1 MKNKYL
7 LASFFISSLMVNA
20 QENTQK
26 TDTLDEVIISS
37 TRIDLPFKK
46 NSRTIQLIT
55 AEDMKKAEVTNVA
68 DALQQIAGIDIRRRG
83 TNGMQADLYIRG
95 GSFDQTLLLV
105 DGIKVDD
112 AQTGHHTMN
121 LALPIEVIKRIEI
134 IKGPAARIFGQN
146 AFNGAINIITKDLPD
161 TDVSLQVQGGS
172 YNQINA
178 AVTAGISLDD
188 SSHIIHYS
196 KNTSE
201 GYRYNTDYDNQ
212 NFVLK
217 STFNKNKLPIAM
229 LISLSDRNFGANGFY
244 ASPAAVNQYEE
255 TKASL
260 VGFSTVIKNGNFTWK
275 PKVYWRRNQDE
286 YIYVRNN
293 PSIYRNLHISNKIAA
308 ELNGSYTSNIGVT
321 GFGIETAKV
330 YLSSN
335 NLGDNNRFVST
346 LFLEHRLE
354 LFDNKMD
361 ITPGVAVT
369 YFSDF
374 KFFAFPGIDIG
385 YQLHNNLRVY
395 GNLGYTYRVPTFTD
409 LNYKS
414 PTTIGNPDLEP
425 EKAFSQEIGLKWNM
439 ARFNASVA
447 VFNRDSNRLID
458 YVKTQNTDPWQPQNI
473 QDVTTKGFETQL
485 DYSFTVNSFN
495 QKLQLGYSFIEDKI
509 KQSSYNFSQ
518 YSVNSLKHQVIGSYY
533 MQFLKNVTNSILYR
547 YSERTSGD
555 SYTVVDL
562 GAAYTLN
569 SFEFSLFANNI
580 FNTEYTETNMVPMPK
595 GNLLF
600 GIRYD
605 FR

>member
-1 MKNKYL
+1 MKKKYFL
-7 LASFFISSLMVNA
+7 VSLFISSLIVTA
-20 QENTQK
+20 QENKPRIDSLQ
-26 TDTLDEVIISS
+26 EVIISS
-37 TRIDLPFKK
+37 TRIDLPFSK

-55 AEDMKKAEVTNVA
+55 AEDMKKAGVTNVA

-83 TNGMQADLYIRG
+83 TNGTQADLYIRG

-146 AFNGAINIITKDLPD
+146 AFNGAINIITKDVPE
-161 TDVSLQVQGGS
+161 TDVSLRVQGGS
-172 YNQINA
+172 YNQFNA
-178 AVTAGISLDD
+178 DVTAGINLDE

-201 GYRYNTDYDNQ
+201 GYRFNTDFDNQ

-217 STFNKNKLPIAM
+217 STFNKKNLPIAM

-244 ASPAAVNQYEE
+244 ASPTAINQYEE
-255 TKASL
+255 TMASL
-260 VGFSTVIKNGNFTWK
+260 IGFSTVIKKGNFTWK
-275 PKVYWRRNQDE
+275 PRVYWRRNEDE
-286 YIYVRNN
+286 YVFVRNN

-308 ELNGSYTSNIGVT
+308 ELNGSYTSNIGIT
-321 GFGIETAKV
+321 GFGIEAAKV

-385 YQLHNNLRVY
+385 YQVLDNLRVY

-409 LNYKS
+409 MNYKS
-414 PTTIGNPDLEP
+414 PTTIGNPELEP
-425 EKAFSQEIGLKWNM
+425 EKAFSQEIGLKWNT
-439 ARFNASVA
+439 AGFNASVA

-458 YVKTQNTDPWQPQNI
+458 YVKMQNTDPWQPQNI

-485 DYSFTVNSFN
+485 DYTFAINSFN
-495 QKLQLGYSFIEDKI
+495 QKLQLGYSFIEDQV

-518 YSVNSLKHQVIGSYY
+518 YSVNSMKHQVVGSYY
-533 MQFLKNVTNSILYR
+533 MQFLKNFTNSILYR
-547 YSERTSGD
+547 YAERTNGD
-555 SYTVVDL
+555 SYSVVDL
-562 GAAYTLN
+562 GAAYTLKA
-569 SFEFSLFANNI
+569 FEFSLFANNI
-580 FNTEYTETNMVPMPK
+580 FNAEYTETNLVPMPK

-600 GIRYD
+600 GIRYN

>member
-1 MKNKYL
+1 MKNKYFL
-7 LASFFISSLMVNA
+7 VSFFISSLIANA
-20 QENTQK
+20 QENKPKIDSLQ
-26 TDTLDEVIISS
+26 EVIISS
-37 TRIDLPFKK
+37 TRIDLPFSK

-55 AEDMKKAEVTNVA
+55 AEDMKRAGVTNVA

-83 TNGMQADLYIRG
+83 TNGTQADLYIRG

-146 AFNGAINIITKDLPD
+146 AFNGAINIITKDVPD
-161 TDVSLQVQGGS
+161 TDVSLHVQGGS
-172 YNQINA
+172 YNQFNA
-178 AVTAGISLDD
+178 AVTAGINLDD

-201 GYRYNTDYDNQ
+201 GYRFNTDFDNQ

-217 STFNKNKLPIAM
+217 STFNKKNLPIAM

-244 ASPAAVNQYEE
+244 ASPSAINQYEE
-255 TKASL
+255 TMASL
-260 VGFSTVIKNGNFTWK
+260 IGFSTVIKKGNFTWK
-275 PKVYWRRNQDE
+275 PRVYWRRNEDE
-286 YIYVRNN
+286 YVFVRNN

-308 ELNGSYTSNIGVT
+308 ELNGSYTSNIGIT

-354 LFDNKMD
+354 LFNNKMD

-385 YQLHNNLRVY
+385 YQVLDNLRVY

-414 PTTIGNPDLEP
+414 PTTIGNPELEP
-425 EKAFSQEIGLKWNM
+425 EKAFSQEIGLKWNTT
-439 ARFNASVA
+439 RFNASVA

-458 YVKTQNTDPWQPQNI
+458 YVKMQNTDPWQPQNI

-485 DYSFTVNSFN
+485 DYTFPINSFN
-495 QKLQLGYSFIEDKI
+495 QKLQLGYSLIEDQV

-518 YSVNSLKHQVIGSYY
+518 YSVNSMKHQVVGSYY
-533 MQFLKNVTNSILYR
+533 MQFLKNFTNSILYR
-547 YSERTSGD
+547 YAERTNGD
-555 SYTVVDL
+555 SYSVVDL
-562 GAAYTLN
+562 GAAYTLKA
-569 SFEFSLFANNI
+569 FEFSLFANNI
-580 FNTEYTETNMVPMPK
+580 FNAEYTETNFVPMPK

-600 GIRYD
+600 GIRYN

>member
-1 MKNKYL
+1 MKNKYFL
-7 LASFFISSLMVNA
+7 LSFFISSLIVTA
-20 QENTQK
+20 QENKPKIDSLQ
-26 TDTLDEVIISS
+26 EVVISS
-37 TRIDLPFKK
+37 TRIDLPFSK

-55 AEDMKKAEVTNVA
+55 AEDMKKAGVTNVA

-83 TNGMQADLYIRG
+83 TNGTQADLYIRG

-146 AFNGAINIITKDLPD
+146 AFNGAINIITKDVPD
-161 TDVSLQVQGGS
+161 ADVSLNVQGGS
-172 YNQINA
+172 YNQFNA

-201 GYRYNTDYDNQ
+201 GYRYNTDFDNQ

-217 STFNKNKLPIAM
+217 STFNKKNLPIAM

-244 ASPAAVNQYEE
+244 ASPAATNQYEE
-255 TKASL
+255 TMASL
-260 VGFSTVIKNGNFTWK
+260 IGFSTVIKKGNFTWK
-275 PKVYWRRNQDE
+275 PRIYWRRNEDE
-286 YIYVRNN
+286 YIFVRKN

-354 LFDNKMD
+354 LLDNKMD

-385 YQLHNNLRVY
+385 YQVLDNLRVY

-414 PTTIGNPDLEP
+414 PNTIGNPDLEP
-425 EKAFSQEIGLKWNM
+425 EKAFSQEIGLKWNR

-458 YVKTQNTDPWQPQNI
+458 YVKMQNSDPWQPQNI

-485 DYSFTVNSFN
+485 NYTFSLSSFD
-495 QKLQLGYSFIEDKI
+495 QKFQLGYSFLEDKI
-509 KQSSYNFSQ
+509 KQSSYTFSQ
-518 YSVNSLKHQVIGSYY
+518 YSVNSLKHQVVGSYY
-533 MQFLKNVTNSILYR
+533 MQFFKNFTNSILYR

-555 SYTVVDL
+555 SYSVVDL
-562 GAAYTLN
+562 SASYTLKA
-569 SFEFSLFANNI
+569 FEFSLFANNI
-580 FNTEYTETNMVPMPK
+580 FNTEYTETNFVPMPK

-600 GIRYD
+600 GIRYN

>member
-1 MKNKYL
+1 MKNNYFL
-7 LASFFISSLMVNA
+7 LSFFISSLIITA
-20 QENTQK
+20 QENKPKIDSLQ
-26 TDTLDEVIISS
+26 EVIISS
-37 TRIDLPFKK
+37 TRIDLPFSK

-55 AEDMKKAEVTNVA
+55 AEDLKKAGVTNVA

-83 TNGMQADLYIRG
+83 TNGTQADLYIRG

-146 AFNGAINIITKDLPD
+146 AFNGAINIITKDVPD
-161 TDVSLQVQGGS
+161 TDVSLHVQGGS
-172 YNQINA
+172 YNQFSA
-178 AVTAGISLDD
+178 AVTAGINLDD

-201 GYRYNTDYDNQ
+201 GYRFNTDFDNQ

-217 STFNKNKLPIAM
+217 STFNKKNLPIAM

-244 ASPAAVNQYEE
+244 ASPAAINQYEE
-255 TKASL
+255 TMASL
-260 VGFSTVIKNGNFTWK
+260 IGFSTVIKKGNFTWK
-275 PKVYWRRNQDE
+275 PRVYWRRNEDE
-286 YIYVRNN
+286 YIFVRKN

-308 ELNGSYTSNIGVT
+308 ELNGSYNSNIGVT

-385 YQLHNNLRVY
+385 YQLHTNLRVY

-458 YVKTQNTDPWQPQNI
+458 YVKMQNTDPWQPQNI

-485 DYSFTVNSFN
+485 NYTFSLNSFD
-495 QKLQLGYSFIEDKI
+495 QKLQLGYSFLEDKI
-509 KQSSYNFSQ
+509 KQSSFTFSQ
-518 YSVNSLKHQVIGSYY
+518 YSVNSLKHQVVGSYY
-533 MQFLKNVTNSILYR
+533 MQFFKNFTNSILYR

-555 SYTVVDL
+555 SYSVVDL
-562 GAAYTLN
+562 GAAYTLKA
-569 SFEFSLFANNI
+569 FEFSLFANNI
-580 FNTEYTETNMVPMPK
+580 FNTEYTETNFVPMPK

-600 GIRYD
+600 GIRYN

>member
-1 MKNKYL
+1 MQSKYVL
-7 LASFFISSLMVNA
+7 VSFFISSLIVTA
-20 QENTQK
+20 QENKPKIDSLQ
-26 TDTLDEVIISS
+26 EVIISS
-37 TRIDLPFKK
+37 TRIDLPFSK

-55 AEDMKKAEVTNVA
+55 AEDMKKAGVTNVA

-83 TNGMQADLYIRG
+83 TNGTQADLYIRG

-146 AFNGAINIITKDLPD
+146 AFNGAINIITKDVPD
-161 TDVSLQVQGGS
+161 TDVSLNVQGGS
-172 YNQINA
+172 YNQFNA

-217 STFNKNKLPIAM
+217 STFNKKNLPIAM

-244 ASPAAVNQYEE
+244 ASPAATNQYEE
-255 TKASL
+255 TMASL
-260 VGFSTVIKNGNFTWK
+260 IGFSTVIKKGNFTWK
-275 PKVYWRRNQDE
+275 PRVYWRRNEDE
-286 YIYVRNN
+286 YVFVRNN

-308 ELNGSYTSNIGVT
+308 ELNGSYSSNIGVT
-321 GFGIETAKV
+321 GFGVETAKV

-385 YQLHNNLRVY
+385 YELLDNLRVY

-425 EKAFSQEIGLKWNM
+425 EKAFSQEIGLKWNT
-439 ARFNASVA
+439 AGFNATMA

-458 YVKTQNTDPWQPQNI
+458 YVKMQNTDPWQPQNI
-473 QDVTTKGFETQL
+473 QDVTTKGLETQL
-485 DYSFTVNSFN
+485 DYTFSIHSFN
-495 QKLQLGYSFIEDKI
+495 QKVQLGYSFIEDKV

-518 YSVNSLKHQVIGSYY
+518 YSVNSMKHQVVGSYY
-533 MQFLKNVTNSILYR
+533 MQFLKNVTHSILYR
-547 YSERTSGD
+547 YSERTNGD
-555 SYTVVDL
+555 SYSVVDL
-562 GAAYTLN
+562 GAAYTLKA
-569 SFEFSLFANNI
+569 FEFSLFANNI
-580 FNTEYTETNMVPMPK
+580 FNTEYTETNLVPMPK

-600 GIRYD
+600 GIRYN

>member
-1 MKNKYL
+1 MQNKYFL
-7 LASFFISSLMVNA
+7 FFFFIFSLIATA
-20 QENTQK
+20 QENKPKIDSLQ
-26 TDTLDEVIISS
+26 EVIISS
-37 TRIDLPFKK
+37 TRIDLPFSK

-55 AEDMKKAEVTNVA
+55 AEDLKKAGVTNVA

-83 TNGMQADLYIRG
+83 TNGTQADLYIRG

-146 AFNGAINIITKDLPD
+146 AFNGAINIITKDVPD
-161 TDVSLQVQGGS
+161 TDVSLHVQGGS
-172 YNQINA
+172 YNQFNA
-178 AVTAGISLDD
+178 AVTAGINLDD

-201 GYRYNTDYDNQ
+201 GYRFNTDFDNQ

-217 STFNKNKLPIAM
+217 STFNKKNLPIAM

-244 ASPAAVNQYEE
+244 ASPAATNQYEE
-255 TKASL
+255 TMASL
-260 VGFSTVIKNGNFTWK
+260 IGFSTVIKKGNFTWK
-275 PKVYWRRNQDE
+275 PRVYWRRNEDE
-286 YIYVRNN
+286 YVFVRKN

-308 ELNGSYTSNIGVT
+308 ELNGSYTSNIGIT

-335 NLGDNNRFVST
+335 NLGDNNRFLST

-385 YQLHNNLRVY
+385 YQVLDNLRVY

-409 LNYKS
+409 LNYQS
-414 PTTIGNPDLEP
+414 PTTIGNPGLEP

-439 ARFNASVA
+439 AGFNASVA

-458 YVKTQNTDPWQPQNI
+458 YVKMQNSDPWQPQNI

-485 DYSFTVNSFN
+485 NYTFSLNSFD
-495 QKLQLGYSFIEDKI
+495 QKLQLGYSFLDDKI
-509 KQSSYNFSQ
+509 KQSSFTFSQ
-518 YSVNSLKHQVIGSYY
+518 YSVNSLKHQVVGSYY
-533 MQFLKNVTNSILYR
+533 MQLFKNFTHSILYR

-555 SYTVVDL
+555 SYSVVDM
-562 GAAYTLN
+562 GAAYTLKA
-569 SFEFSLFANNI
+569 FEFSLFANNI
-580 FNTEYTETNMVPMPK
+580 FNTEFTETNFVPMPK

-600 GIRYD
+600 GIRYN

>member
-1 MKNKYL
+1 MKNKYFL
-7 LASFFISSLMVNA
+7 FFFFIFSLIATA
-20 QENTQK
+20 QENKPKIDSLQ
-26 TDTLDEVIISS
+26 EVIISS
-37 TRIDLPFKK
+37 TRIDLPFSK

-55 AEDMKKAEVTNVA
+55 AEDLKKAGVTNVA

-83 TNGMQADLYIRG
+83 TNGTQADLYIRG

-146 AFNGAINIITKDLPD
+146 AFNGAINIITKDVPD
-161 TDVSLQVQGGS
+161 TDVSLHVQGGS
-172 YNQINA
+172 YNQFNA
-178 AVTAGISLDD
+178 AVTAGINLDD

-201 GYRYNTDYDNQ
+201 GYRFNTDYDNQ

-217 STFNKNKLPIAM
+217 STFNKKNLPIAM

-244 ASPAAVNQYEE
+244 ASPAATNQYEE
-255 TKASL
+255 TMASL
-260 VGFSTVIKNGNFTWK
+260 IGFSTVIKKGNFTWK
-275 PKVYWRRNQDE
+275 PRVYWRRNEDE
-286 YIYVRNN
+286 YVFVRKN

-308 ELNGSYTSNIGVT
+308 ELNGSYTSNIGIT

-385 YQLHNNLRVY
+385 YQLLDNLRVY

-409 LNYKS
+409 LNYQS
-414 PTTIGNPDLEP
+414 PTTIGNPGLEP

-439 ARFNASVA
+439 AGFNASVA

-458 YVKTQNTDPWQPQNI
+458 YVKMQNSDPWQPQNI

-485 DYSFTVNSFN
+485 NYTFSLNSFD
-495 QKLQLGYSFIEDKI
+495 QKLQLGYSFLDDKI
-509 KQSSYNFSQ
+509 KQSSFTFSQ
-518 YSVNSLKHQVIGSYY
+518 YSVNSLKHQVVGSYY
-533 MQFLKNVTNSILYR
+533 MQLFKNFTHSILYR

-555 SYTVVDL
+555 SYSVVDL
-562 GAAYTLN
+562 GAAYTLKA
-569 SFEFSLFANNI
+569 FEFSLFANNI
-580 FNTEYTETNMVPMPK
+580 FNTEFTETNFVPMPK

-600 GIRYD
+600 GIRYN

>member
-1 MKNKYL
+1 MKTKFL
-7 LASFFISSLMVNA
+7 LAFFFISSLIVTA
-20 QENTQK
+20 QENKPKIDSLQ
-26 TDTLDEVIISS
+26 EVIITSS
-37 TRIDLPFKK
+37 RIDLPFSK

-55 AEDMKKAEVTNVA
+55 AEDMKKAGVTNVA

-83 TNGMQADLYIRG
+83 TNGTQADLYIRG

-146 AFNGAINIITKDLPD
+146 AFNGAINIITKDVPD
-161 TDVSLQVQGGS
+161 TDVSLHVQGGS
-172 YNQINA
+172 YNQFNA

-201 GYRYNTDYDNQ
+201 GYRYNTDFDNQ

-217 STFNKNKLPIAM
+217 STFNKKNLPIAM

-244 ASPAAVNQYEE
+244 ASPAAINQYEE
-255 TKASL
+255 TMASL
-260 VGFSTVIKNGNFTWK
+260 IGFSTVIKKGNFTWK
-275 PKVYWRRNQDE
+275 PRVYWRRNEDE
-286 YIYVRNN
+286 YVFVRKN

-385 YQLHNNLRVY
+385 YQLHTNLRVY

-425 EKAFSQEIGLKWNM
+425 EKAFSQEIGLKWNT
-439 ARFNASVA
+439 ARFNATMA

-458 YVKTQNTDPWQPQNI
+458 YVKMQNTDPWQPQNI
-473 QDVTTKGFETQL
+473 QNVTTKGFETQL
-485 DYSFTVNSFN
+485 DYTFPINSFN
-495 QKLQLGYSFIEDKI
+495 QKVQLGYSFIEDQV

-518 YSVNSLKHQVIGSYY
+518 YSVNSLKHQVVGSYY
-533 MQFLKNVTNSILYR
+533 MQFFKNFTNSILYR

-555 SYTVVDL
+555 SYSVVDL

-569 SFEFSLFANNI
+569 AFEFSLFANNI
-580 FNTEYTETNMVPMPK
+580 FNTEYTETNLVPMPK
-595 GNLLF
+595 GNLLL
-600 GIRYD
+600 GIRYN

>member
-1 MKNKYL
+1 MKKKYFL
-7 LASFFISSLMVNA
+7 VSLFISSLIVTA
-20 QENTQK
+20 QENKPRIDSLQ
-26 TDTLDEVIISS
+26 EVIISS
-37 TRIDLPFKK
+37 TRIDLPFSK

-55 AEDMKKAEVTNVA
+55 AEDMKKAGVTNVA

-83 TNGMQADLYIRG
+83 TNGTQADLYIRG

-146 AFNGAINIITKDLPD
+146 AFNGAINIITKDVPD
-161 TDVSLQVQGGS
+161 TDVSLHVQGGS
-172 YNQINA
+172 YNQFNA
-178 AVTAGISLDD
+178 DVTAGINLDE

-201 GYRYNTDYDNQ
+201 GYRFNTDFDNQ

-217 STFNKNKLPIAM
+217 STFNKKNLPIAM

-244 ASPAAVNQYEE
+244 ASPAAINQYEE
-255 TKASL
+255 TMASL
-260 VGFSTVIKNGNFTWK
+260 IGFSTVIKKGNFTWK
-275 PKVYWRRNQDE
+275 PRVYWRRNEDE
-286 YIYVRNN
+286 YVFVRNN

-308 ELNGSYTSNIGVT
+308 ELNGSYTSNIGIT
-321 GFGIETAKV
+321 GFGIEAAKV

-354 LFDNKMD
+354 LFDKKMD

-385 YQLHNNLRVY
+385 YQMLDNLRVY

-409 LNYKS
+409 MNYKS
-414 PTTIGNPDLEP
+414 PTTIGNPELEP
-425 EKAFSQEIGLKWNM
+425 EKAFSQEIGLKWNT
-439 ARFNASVA
+439 AGFNASVA

-458 YVKTQNTDPWQPQNI
+458 YVKMQNTDPWQPQNI

-485 DYSFTVNSFN
+485 DYTFAINSFN
-495 QKLQLGYSFIEDKI
+495 QKLQLGYSFIEDHV

-518 YSVNSLKHQVIGSYY
+518 YSVNSMKHQVVGSYY
-533 MQFLKNVTNSILYR
+533 MQFLKNFTNSILYR
-547 YSERTSGD
+547 YSERTNGD
-555 SYTVVDL
+555 SYSVVDL
-562 GAAYTLN
+562 GAAYTLKA
-569 SFEFSLFANNI
+569 FEISLFANNI
-580 FNTEYTETNMVPMPK
+580 FNAEYTETNFVPMPK

-600 GIRYD
+600 GIRYN

>member
-1 MKNKYL
+1 MKNKYFL
-7 LASFFISSLMVNA
+7 LSFFISSLIVTA
-20 QENTQK
+20 QENKPKIDSLQ
-26 TDTLDEVIISS
+26 EVIISS
-37 TRIDLPFKK
+37 TRIDLPFSK

-55 AEDMKKAEVTNVA
+55 AEDMKKAGVTNVA

-83 TNGMQADLYIRG
+83 TNGTQADLYIRG

-146 AFNGAINIITKDLPD
+146 AFNGAINIITKDVPD
-161 TDVSLQVQGGS
+161 TDVSLRIQGGS
-172 YNQINA
+172 YNQFNA
-178 AVTAGISLDD
+178 SITAGINLDD

-201 GYRYNTDYDNQ
+201 GYRFNTDFDNQ

-217 STFNKNKLPIAM
+217 STFNKKNLPIAM

-244 ASPAAVNQYEE
+244 ASPAATNQYEE
-255 TKASL
+255 TMASL
-260 VGFSTVIKNGNFTWK
+260 IGFSTVIKKGNFTWK
-275 PKVYWRRNQDE
+275 PRVYWRRNEDE
-286 YIYVRNN
+286 YVFVRNN

-308 ELNGSYTSNIGVT
+308 ELNGSYASNIGVT

-354 LFDNKMD
+354 LLDNKMD

-385 YQLHNNLRVY
+385 YQVLDNLRVY

-425 EKAFSQEIGLKWNM
+425 EKAFSQEIGLKWNRT
-439 ARFNASVA
+439 RFNASAA

-458 YVKTQNTDPWQPQNI
+458 YVKMQNSDPWQPQNI

-485 DYSFTVNSFN
+485 NYTFSLNSFD
-495 QKLQLGYSFIEDKI
+495 QKLQLGYTFLDDTI
-509 KQSSYNFSQ
+509 KQSSFNFSQ
-518 YSVNSLKHQVIGSYY
+518 YSVNSLKHQVVGSYY
-533 MQFLKNVTNSILYR
+533 MQFFKNVTNSILYR

-555 SYTVVDL
+555 SFSVVDMS
-562 GAAYTLN
+562 AAYTLKA
-569 SFEFSLFANNI
+569 FEFSLFANNI
-580 FNTEYTETNMVPMPK
+580 FNTEYTETNFVPMPK

-600 GIRYD
+600 GICYN

>member
-1 MKNKYL
+1 MKNKYFL
-7 LASFFISSLMVNA
+7 VSLFISSLIATA
-20 QENTQK
+20 QENKPRIDSLQ
-26 TDTLDEVIISS
+26 EVIISS
-37 TRIDLPFKK
+37 TRIDLPFSK

-55 AEDMKKAEVTNVA
+55 AEDMKKAGVTNVA

-83 TNGMQADLYIRG
+83 TNGTQADLYIRG

-146 AFNGAINIITKDLPD
+146 AFNGAINIITKDVPE
-161 TDVSLQVQGGS
+161 TDVSLHVQGGS
-172 YNQINA
+172 YNQFNA
-178 AVTAGISLDD
+178 DVTAGINLDD

-201 GYRYNTDYDNQ
+201 GYRFNTDFDNQ

-217 STFNKNKLPIAM
+217 STFNKKDLPIAM

-244 ASPAAVNQYEE
+244 ASPAAINQYEE
-255 TKASL
+255 TMASL
-260 VGFSTVIKNGNFTWK
+260 IGFSTVIKKGNFTWK
-275 PKVYWRRNQDE
+275 PRVYWRRNEDE
-286 YIYVRNN
+286 YVFVRNN

-308 ELNGSYTSNIGVT
+308 ELNGSYTSNIGIT
-321 GFGIETAKV
+321 GFGIEAAKV

-354 LFDNKMD
+354 LFDKKMD

-385 YQLHNNLRVY
+385 YQVLDNLRVY

-409 LNYKS
+409 MNYKS
-414 PTTIGNPDLEP
+414 PTTIGNPELEP
-425 EKAFSQEIGLKWNM
+425 EKAFSQEIGLKWNT
-439 ARFNASVA
+439 AGFNASVA

-458 YVKTQNTDPWQPQNI
+458 YVKMQNTDPWQPQNI

-485 DYSFTVNSFN
+485 DYTFAINSFN
-495 QKLQLGYSFIEDKI
+495 QKLQLGYSFIEDHV

-518 YSVNSLKHQVIGSYY
+518 YSVNSMKHQVVGSYY
-533 MQFLKNVTNSILYR
+533 MQFLKNFTNSILYR
-547 YSERTSGD
+547 YAERTNGD
-555 SYTVVDL
+555 SYSVVDL
-562 GAAYTLN
+562 GAAYTLKA
-569 SFEFSLFANNI
+569 FEISLFANNI
-580 FNTEYTETNMVPMPK
+580 FNAEYTETNLVPMPK

-600 GIRYD
+600 GIRYN

>member
-1 MKNKYL
+1 MKKKYFL
-7 LASFFISSLMVNA
+7 VSLFISSLIVTA
-20 QENTQK
+20 QENKPRIDSLQ
-26 TDTLDEVIISS
+26 EVIISS
-37 TRIDLPFKK
+37 TRIDLPFSK

-55 AEDMKKAEVTNVA
+55 AEDMKKAGVTNVA

-83 TNGMQADLYIRG
+83 TNGTQADLYIRG

-146 AFNGAINIITKDLPD
+146 AFNGAINIITKDVPE
-161 TDVSLQVQGGS
+161 TDVSLRVQGGS
-172 YNQINA
+172 YNQFNA
-178 AVTAGISLDD
+178 DVTAGINLDE

-201 GYRYNTDYDNQ
+201 GYRFNTDFDNQ

-217 STFNKNKLPIAM
+217 STFNKKNLPIAM

-255 TKASL
+255 TMASL
-260 VGFSTVIKNGNFTWK
+260 IGFSTVIKKGNFTWK
-275 PKVYWRRNQDE
+275 PRVYWRRNEDE
-286 YIYVRNN
+286 YVFVRNN

-308 ELNGSYTSNIGVT
+308 ELNGSYTSNIGIT
-321 GFGIETAKV
+321 GFGIEAAKV

-354 LFDNKMD
+354 LFDKKMD

-385 YQLHNNLRVY
+385 YQVLDNLRVY

-409 LNYKS
+409 MNYKS
-414 PTTIGNPDLEP
+414 PTTIGNPELEP
-425 EKAFSQEIGLKWNM
+425 EKAFSQEIGLKWNT
-439 ARFNASVA
+439 AGFNASVA

-458 YVKTQNTDPWQPQNI
+458 YVKMQNTDPWQPQNI

-485 DYSFTVNSFN
+485 DYTFAINSFN
-495 QKLQLGYSFIEDKI
+495 QKLQLGYSFIEDQV

-518 YSVNSLKHQVIGSYY
+518 YSVNSMKHQVVGSYY
-533 MQFLKNVTNSILYR
+533 MQFLKNFTNSILYR
-547 YSERTSGD
+547 YSERTNGD
-555 SYTVVDL
+555 SYSVVDL
-562 GAAYTLN
+562 GAAYTLKA
-569 SFEFSLFANNI
+569 FEFSLFANNI
-580 FNTEYTETNMVPMPK
+580 FNAEYTETNFVPMPK

-600 GIRYD
+600 GIRYN

>member
-1 MKNKYL
+1 MKKKYFL
-7 LASFFISSLMVNA
+7 VSLFISSLIVTA
-20 QENTQK
+20 QENKPRIDSLQ
-26 TDTLDEVIISS
+26 EVIISS
-37 TRIDLPFKK
+37 TRIDLPFSK
-46 NSRTIQLIT
+46 NSRTIQLIA
-55 AEDMKKAEVTNVA
+55 AEDMKKAGVTNVA

-83 TNGMQADLYIRG
+83 TNGTQADLYIRG

-146 AFNGAINIITKDLPD
+146 AFNGAINIITKDVPE
-161 TDVSLQVQGGS
+161 TDVSLHVQGGS
-172 YNQINA
+172 YNQFNA
-178 AVTAGISLDD
+178 DVTAGINLDE

-201 GYRYNTDYDNQ
+201 GYRFNTDFDNQ

-217 STFNKNKLPIAM
+217 STFNKKNLPIAM

-255 TKASL
+255 TMASL
-260 VGFSTVIKNGNFTWK
+260 IGFSTVIKKGNFTWK
-275 PKVYWRRNQDE
+275 PRVYWRRNEDE
-286 YIYVRNN
+286 YVFVRNN

-308 ELNGSYTSNIGVT
+308 ELNGSYTSNIGIT
-321 GFGIETAKV
+321 GFGIEAAKV

-354 LFDNKMD
+354 LFDKKMD

-385 YQLHNNLRVY
+385 YQVLDNLRVY

-409 LNYKS
+409 MNYKS
-414 PTTIGNPDLEP
+414 PTTIGNPELEP
-425 EKAFSQEIGLKWNM
+425 EKAFSQEIGLKWNT
-439 ARFNASVA
+439 AGFNASVA

-458 YVKTQNTDPWQPQNI
+458 YVKMQNTDPWQPQNI

-485 DYSFTVNSFN
+485 DYTFAINSFN
-495 QKLQLGYSFIEDKI
+495 QKLQLGYSFIEDQV

-518 YSVNSLKHQVIGSYY
+518 YSVNSMKHQVVGSYY
-533 MQFLKNVTNSILYR
+533 MQFLKNFTNSILYR
-547 YSERTSGD
+547 YSERTNGD
-555 SYTVVDL
+555 SYSVVDL
-562 GAAYTLN
+562 GAAYTLKA
-569 SFEFSLFANNI
+569 FEFSLFANNI
-580 FNTEYTETNMVPMPK
+580 FNAEYTETNLVPMPK

-600 GIRYD
+600 GIRYN

>member
-1 MKNKYL
+1 MKKKYFL
-7 LASFFISSLMVNA
+7 VSLFISSLIVTA
-20 QENTQK
+20 QENKPRIDSLQ
-26 TDTLDEVIISS
+26 EVIISS
-37 TRIDLPFKK
+37 TRIDLPFSK

-55 AEDMKKAEVTNVA
+55 AEDMKKAGVTNVA

-83 TNGMQADLYIRG
+83 TNGTQADLYIRG

-146 AFNGAINIITKDLPD
+146 AFNGAINIITKDVPE
-161 TDVSLQVQGGS
+161 TDVSLRVQGGS
-172 YNQINA
+172 YNQFNA
-178 AVTAGISLDD
+178 DVTAGINLDE

-201 GYRYNTDYDNQ
+201 GYRFNTDFDNQ

-217 STFNKNKLPIAM
+217 STFNKKNLPIAM

-244 ASPAAVNQYEE
+244 ASPTAINQYEE
-255 TKASL
+255 TMASL
-260 VGFSTVIKNGNFTWK
+260 IGFSTVIKKGNFTWK
-275 PKVYWRRNQDE
+275 PRVYWRRNEDE
-286 YIYVRNN
+286 YVFVRNN

-308 ELNGSYTSNIGVT
+308 ELNGSYTSNIGIT
-321 GFGIETAKV
+321 GFGIEAAKV

-385 YQLHNNLRVY
+385 YQVLDNLRVY

-409 LNYKS
+409 MNYKS
-414 PTTIGNPDLEP
+414 PTTIGNPELEP
-425 EKAFSQEIGLKWNM
+425 EKAFSQEIGLKWNT
-439 ARFNASVA
+439 AGFNASVA

-458 YVKTQNTDPWQPQNI
+458 YVKMQNTDPWQPQNI

-485 DYSFTVNSFN
+485 DYTFAINSFN
-495 QKLQLGYSFIEDKI
+495 QKLQLGYSFIEDQV

-518 YSVNSLKHQVIGSYY
+518 YSVNSMKHQVVGSYY
-533 MQFLKNVTNSILYR
+533 MQFLKNFTNSILYR
-547 YSERTSGD
+547 YAERTNGD
-555 SYTVVDL
+555 SYSVVDL
-562 GAAYTLN
+562 GAAYTLKA
-569 SFEFSLFANNI
+569 FEISLFANNI
-580 FNTEYTETNMVPMPK
+580 FNAEYTETNLVPMPK

-600 GIRYD
+600 GIRYN

>member
-1 MKNKYL
+1 MKKKYFL
-7 LASFFISSLMVNA
+7 VSLFISSLIVTA
-20 QENTQK
+20 QENKPRIDSLQ
-26 TDTLDEVIISS
+26 EVIISS
-37 TRIDLPFKK
+37 TRIDLPFSK

-55 AEDMKKAEVTNVA
+55 AEDMKKAGVTNVA

-83 TNGMQADLYIRG
+83 TNGTQADLYIRG

-146 AFNGAINIITKDLPD
+146 AFNGAINIITKDVPD
-161 TDVSLQVQGGS
+161 TDVSLHVQGGS
-172 YNQINA
+172 YNQFNA
-178 AVTAGISLDD
+178 DVTAGINLDE

-201 GYRYNTDYDNQ
+201 GYRFNTDFDNQ

-217 STFNKNKLPIAM
+217 STFNKKNLPIAM

-244 ASPAAVNQYEE
+244 ASPTAINQYEE
-255 TKASL
+255 TMASL
-260 VGFSTVIKNGNFTWK
+260 IGFSTVIKKGNFTWK
-275 PKVYWRRNQDE
+275 PRVYWRRNEDE
-286 YIYVRNN
+286 YVFVRNN

-308 ELNGSYTSNIGVT
+308 ELNGSYTSNIGIT

-385 YQLHNNLRVY
+385 YQVLDNLRVY

-409 LNYKS
+409 MNYKS
-414 PTTIGNPDLEP
+414 PTTIGNPELEP
-425 EKAFSQEIGLKWNM
+425 EKAFSQEIGLKWNT
-439 ARFNASVA
+439 AGFNASVA

-458 YVKTQNTDPWQPQNI
+458 YVKMQNTDPWQPQNI

-485 DYSFTVNSFN
+485 DYTFAINSFN
-495 QKLQLGYSFIEDKI
+495 QKLQLGYSFIEDHV

-518 YSVNSLKHQVIGSYY
+518 YSVNSMKHQVVGSYY
-533 MQFLKNVTNSILYR
+533 MQFLKNFTNSILYR
-547 YSERTSGD
+547 YAERTNGD
-555 SYTVVDL
+555 SYSVVDL
-562 GAAYTLN
+562 GAAYTLKA
-569 SFEFSLFANNI
+569 FEFSLFANNI
-580 FNTEYTETNMVPMPK
+580 FNAEYTETNLVPMPK

-600 GIRYD
+600 GIRYN

>member
-1 MKNKYL
+1 MKNKYFL
-7 LASFFISSLMVNA
+7 FSFFISSLIVTA
-20 QENTQK
+20 QENKPKIDSLQ
-26 TDTLDEVIISS
+26 EVIISS
-37 TRIDLPFKK
+37 TRIDLPFSK

-55 AEDMKKAEVTNVA
+55 AEDMKKAGVTNVA

-83 TNGMQADLYIRG
+83 TNGTQADLYIRG

-121 LALPIEVIKRIEI
+121 LALPIEVIQRIEI

-146 AFNGAINIITKDLPD
+146 AFNGAINIITKDVPD
-161 TDVSLQVQGGS
+161 TDVSLHVQGGS
-172 YNQINA
+172 YNQFNA
-178 AVTAGISLDD
+178 AVTAGINLDD

-201 GYRYNTDYDNQ
+201 GYRFNTDFDNQ

-217 STFNKNKLPIAM
+217 STFNKKNLPIAM

-244 ASPAAVNQYEE
+244 ASPVAINQYEE
-255 TKASL
+255 TMASL
-260 VGFSTVIKNGNFTWK
+260 IGFSTVIKKGNFTWK
-275 PKVYWRRNQDE
+275 PRVYWRRNEDE
-286 YIYVRNN
+286 YVFVRKN

-308 ELNGSYTSNIGVT
+308 ELNGSYTSNIGIT

-385 YQLHNNLRVY
+385 YQVLDNLRVY
-395 GNLGYTYRVPTFTD
+395 GNVGYTYRVPTFTD
-409 LNYKS
+409 LNYQS
-414 PTTIGNPDLEP
+414 PTTIGNLGLEP
-425 EKAFSQEIGLKWNM
+425 EKAFSQEIGLKWNV
-439 ARFNASVA
+439 ARFNFSAA
-447 VFNRDSNRLID
+447 VFNRDSNQLID
-458 YVKTQNTDPWQPQNI
+458 YVKMQNSDPWQPQNI

-485 DYSFTVNSFN
+485 NYTFSLNSYD
-495 QKLQLGYSFIEDKI
+495 QKLQLGYSFLDDTI
-509 KQSSYNFSQ
+509 KQSTFAFSQ
-518 YSVNSLKHQVIGSYY
+518 YSVNSLKHQVVGSYY
-533 MQFLKNVTNSILYR
+533 MQFFKNFTNSILYR

-562 GAAYTLN
+562 GGAYTFKA
-569 SFEFSLFANNI
+569 FEFSLFANNI
-580 FNTEYTETNMVPMPK
+580 FNAEYTETNFVPMPK

-600 GIRYD
+600 GVRYN

>member
-1 MKNKYL
+1 MKKKYFL
-7 LASFFISSLMVNA
+7 VSLFISSLIVTA
-20 QENTQK
+20 QENKPRIDSLQ
-26 TDTLDEVIISS
+26 EVIISS
-37 TRIDLPFKK
+37 TRIDLPFSK

-55 AEDMKKAEVTNVA
+55 AEDMKKAGVTNVA

-83 TNGMQADLYIRG
+83 TNGTQADLYIRG

-146 AFNGAINIITKDLPD
+146 AFNGAINIITKDVPE
-161 TDVSLQVQGGS
+161 TDVSLRVQGGS
-172 YNQINA
+172 YNQFNA
-178 AVTAGISLDD
+178 DVTAGINLDE

-201 GYRYNTDYDNQ
+201 GYRFNTDFDNQ

-217 STFNKNKLPIAM
+217 STFNKKNLPIAM

-255 TKASL
+255 TMASL
-260 VGFSTVIKNGNFTWK
+260 IGFSTVIKKGNFTWK
-275 PKVYWRRNQDE
+275 PRVYWRRNEDE
-286 YIYVRNN
+286 YVFVRNN

-308 ELNGSYTSNIGVT
+308 ELNGSYTSNIGIT

-385 YQLHNNLRVY
+385 YQVLDNLRVY

-409 LNYKS
+409 MNYKS
-414 PTTIGNPDLEP
+414 PTTIGNPELEP
-425 EKAFSQEIGLKWNM
+425 EKAFSQEIGLKWNT
-439 ARFNASVA
+439 AGFNASVA

-458 YVKTQNTDPWQPQNI
+458 YVKMQNTDPWQPQNI

-485 DYSFTVNSFN
+485 DYTFAINSFN
-495 QKLQLGYSFIEDKI
+495 QKLQLGYSFIEDQV

-518 YSVNSLKHQVIGSYY
+518 YSVNSMKHQVVGSYY
-533 MQFLKNVTNSILYR
+533 MQFLKNFTNSILYR
-547 YSERTSGD
+547 YAERTNGD
-555 SYTVVDL
+555 SYSVVDL
-562 GAAYTLN
+562 GAAYTLKA
-569 SFEFSLFANNI
+569 FEISLFANNI
-580 FNTEYTETNMVPMPK
+580 FNAEYTETNLVPMPK

-600 GIRYD
+600 GIRYN

>member
-1 MKNKYL
+1 MKNKYFL
-7 LASFFISSLMVNA
+7 LSFFISSLIVTA
-20 QENTQK
+20 QENKPKIDSLQ
-26 TDTLDEVIISS
+26 EVIISS
-37 TRIDLPFKK
+37 TRIDLPFSK

-55 AEDMKKAEVTNVA
+55 AEDLKKAGVTNVA

-83 TNGMQADLYIRG
+83 TNGTQADLYIRG

-146 AFNGAINIITKDLPD
+146 AFNGAINIITKDVPD
-161 TDVSLQVQGGS
+161 TDVSLHVQGGS
-172 YNQINA
+172 YNQFNA
-178 AVTAGISLDD
+178 AVTAGINLDD

-201 GYRYNTDYDNQ
+201 GYRFNTDFDNQ

-217 STFNKNKLPIAM
+217 STFNKKNLPIAM

-244 ASPAAVNQYEE
+244 ASPAATNQYEE
-255 TKASL
+255 TMASL
-260 VGFSTVIKNGNFTWK
+260 IGFSTVIKKGNFTWK
-275 PKVYWRRNQDE
+275 PRVYWRRNEDE
-286 YIYVRNN
+286 YVFVRKN

-308 ELNGSYTSNIGVT
+308 ELNGSYTSNIGIT

-385 YQLHNNLRVY
+385 YQLLDNLRVY

-409 LNYKS
+409 LNYQS
-414 PTTIGNPDLEP
+414 PTTIGNPGLEP

-439 ARFNASVA
+439 AGFNASVA

-458 YVKTQNTDPWQPQNI
+458 YVKMQNSDPWQPQNI

-485 DYSFTVNSFN
+485 NYTFSLNSFD
-495 QKLQLGYSFIEDKI
+495 QKLQLGYSFLDDKI
-509 KQSSYNFSQ
+509 KQSSFTFSQ
-518 YSVNSLKHQVIGSYY
+518 YSVNSLKHQVVGSYY
-533 MQFLKNVTNSILYR
+533 MQLFKNFTHSILYR

-555 SYTVVDL
+555 SYSVVDM
-562 GAAYTLN
+562 GAAYTLKA
-569 SFEFSLFANNI
+569 FEFSLFANNI
-580 FNTEYTETNMVPMPK
+580 FNTEFTETNFVPMPK

-600 GIRYD
+600 GIRYN

>member
-1 MKNKYL
+1 MKNKYFL
-7 LASFFISSLMVNA
+7 LSFFISSLMVNA

-37 TRIDLPFKK
+37 TRIDLPFSK

-55 AEDMKKAEVTNVA
+55 AEDMKKAGVSNVA

-83 TNGMQADLYIRG
+83 TNGTQADLYIRG

-146 AFNGAINIITKDLPD
+146 AFNGAINIITKDVPD
-161 TDVSLQVQGGS
+161 TDVSLNVQGGS
-172 YNQINA
+172 YNQFNA
-178 AVTAGISLDD
+178 AVTAGINLDD

-201 GYRYNTDYDNQ
+201 GYRFNTDYDNQ

-217 STFNKNKLPIAM
+217 STFNKKNLPIAM

-244 ASPAAVNQYEE
+244 ASPAATNQYEE
-255 TKASL
+255 TMASL
-260 VGFSTVIKNGNFTWK
+260 IGFSTVIKSGNFTWK
-275 PKVYWRRNQDE
+275 PRVYWRRNEDE
-286 YIYVRNN
+286 YVFVRNN
-293 PSIYRNLHISNKIAA
+293 PSIYRNLHISNKIAG

-385 YQLHNNLRVY
+385 YQVLDNLRVY

-409 LNYKS
+409 LNYQS

-425 EKAFSQEIGLKWNM
+425 EKAFSQEIGLKWNA

-458 YVKTQNTDPWQPQNI
+458 YVKMQSSDPWQPQNI

-485 DYSFTVNSFN
+485 DYTFTVNSFN

-509 KQSSYNFSQ
+509 KQSSYAFSQ
-518 YSVNSLKHQVIGSYY
+518 YSVNSLKHQVVGSYY
-533 MQFLKNVTNSILYR
+533 MQFFKNLTNSISYR

-555 SYTVVDL
+555 SYAVVDL
-562 GAAYTLN
+562 GAAYTLKA
-569 SFEFSLFANNI
+569 FEFSLFANNI
-580 FNTEYTETNMVPMPK
+580 FNTEYTETNLVPMPK

-600 GIRYD
+600 GIRYN

>member
-1 MKNKYL
+1 MKNKYFL
-7 LASFFISSLMVNA
+7 VSFFISSLIVTA
-20 QENTQK
+20 QENKPKIDSLQ
-26 TDTLDEVIISS
+26 EVIISS
-37 TRIDLPFKK
+37 TRIDLPFSK

-55 AEDMKKAEVTNVA
+55 AEDMKKAGVTNVA

-83 TNGMQADLYIRG
+83 TNGTQADLYIRG

-146 AFNGAINIITKDLPD
+146 AFNGAINIITKDVPD
-161 TDVSLQVQGGS
+161 TDVSLSVQGGS
-172 YNQINA
+172 YNQFNA
-178 AVTAGISLDD
+178 AVTAGINLDD

-217 STFNKNKLPIAM
+217 STFNKKNLPIAM

-244 ASPAAVNQYEE
+244 ASPAATNQYEE
-255 TKASL
+255 TMASL
-260 VGFSTVIKNGNFTWK
+260 IGFSTVIKKGDFTWK
-275 PKVYWRRNQDE
+275 PRVYWRRNEDE
-286 YIYVRNN
+286 YVFVRKN

-354 LFDNKMD
+354 LFNNKMD

-385 YQLHNNLRVY
+385 YQLHSNLRVY

-409 LNYKS
+409 LNYQS

-425 EKAFSQEIGLKWNM
+425 EKAFSQEIGLKWNI

-458 YVKTQNTDPWQPQNI
+458 YVKMQNSDPWQAQNI

-485 DYSFTVNSFN
+485 NYTFSLNSFN
-495 QKLQLGYSFIEDKI
+495 QKLQLGYSFLDDKI
-509 KQSSYNFSQ
+509 KQSSFTFSQ
-518 YSVNSLKHQVIGSYY
+518 YSVNSLKHQVVGSYY
-533 MQFLKNVTNSILYR
+533 MQFFKNFTNSILYR

-555 SYTVVDL
+555 SYSVVDL
-562 GAAYTLN
+562 GAAYTLKA
-569 SFEFSLFANNI
+569 FEFSLFANNI
-580 FNTEYTETNMVPMPK
+580 FNTEYTETNFVPMPK

-600 GIRYD
+600 GIRYN

>member
-1 MKNKYL
+1 MKKKYF
-7 LASFFISSLMVNA
+7 AAFFFIYSLIGIA
-20 QENTQK
+20 QENKQK
-26 TDTLDEVIISS
+26 TDTLNEVIVSS
-37 TRIDLPFKK
+37 SRIDLPFKK

-55 AEDMKKAEVTNVA
+55 ADDIKKSGVSNVA
-68 DALQQIAGIDIRRRG
+68 DALQQIAGIDVRRRG

-95 GSFDQTLLLV
+95 GSFDQTLLLI
-105 DGIKVDD
+105 DGFKVDD

-121 LALPIEVIKRIEI
+121 LALPIEVIERIEI

-146 AFNGAINIITKDLPD
+146 AFTGAINIVTKDMPE
-161 TDVSLQVQGGS
+161 TGVSVRVQGGS
-172 YNQINA
+172 YGQLNA
-178 AVTAGISLDD
+178 AVTAGLSLKE
-188 SSHIIHYS
+188 SSHIVHYS

-201 GYRYNTDYDNQ
+201 GYRYNTDFDNQ

-217 STFNKNKLPIAM
+217 STFNKNNLPIDM
-229 LISLSDRNFGANGFY
+229 LISLSDRSFGANGFY
-244 ASPAAVNQYEE
+244 ASPAAINQFEV

-286 YIYVRNN
+286 YIYIRKN
-293 PSIYRNLHISNKIAA
+293 PSVYRNLHISNKIAA

-335 NLGDNNRFVST
+335 NLGDNNRFLTT

-354 LFDNKMD
+354 LFNNKLD

-385 YQLHNNLRVY
+385 YQLVDNLRVY

-409 LNYKS
+409 LNYVS
-414 PTTIGNPDLEP
+414 PTTIGNTNLEP
-425 EKAFSQEIGLKWNM
+425 EKAFSQEIGLKWNT
-439 ARFNASVA
+439 ARFDVTAA
-447 VFNRDSNRLID
+447 VFNRESNHLID
-458 YVKTQNTDPWQPQNI
+458 YVRMQNTDPWQAQNI
-473 QDVTTKGFETQL
+473 QGVTTKGFETQL
-485 DYSFTVNSFN
+485 LYRFTLNSWN
-495 QKLQLGYSFIEDKI
+495 QKVQLGYSFIEDNI
-509 KQSSYNFSQ
+509 KQSAFNFSQ
-518 YSVNSLKHQVIGSYY
+518 YSVNSMKHQLVGSYN
-533 MQFLKNVTNSILYR
+533 MQFLKNLSHTIAYR
-547 YSERTSGD
+547 YAERTSGD
-555 SYTVVDL
+555 SYSVVDL
-562 GAAYTLN
+562 GTSYGVNA
-569 SFEFSLFANNI
+569 FEFSLFANNI
-580 FNTEYTETNMVPMPK
+580 FNTEYTETSMIPMPK

-600 GIRYD
+600 GIQYN

>member
-1 MKNKYL
+1 MKNKYFL
-7 LASFFISSLMVNA
+7 FSFFISCLIVTA
-20 QENTQK
+20 QENRQK

-37 TRIDLPFKK
+37 TRIDLPFSK

-55 AEDMKKAEVTNVA
+55 AEDMKKAGVTNVA

-146 AFNGAINIITKDLPD
+146 AFNGAINIITKDVPD
-161 TDVSLQVQGGS
+161 TDVSLNVQGGS
-172 YNQINA
+172 YNQFNA

-212 NFVLK
+212 NFILK
-217 STFNKNKLPIAM
+217 STFNKKNLPIAM

-244 ASPAAVNQYEE
+244 ASPAAINQYEE

-260 VGFSTVIKNGNFTWK
+260 VGFSTIIKKGNFTWK
-275 PKVYWRRNQDE
+275 PKVYWRRNEDK
-286 YIYVRNN
+286 YIYIRNN

-321 GFGIETAKV
+321 GFGVETAKV

-354 LFDNKMD
+354 LFDDKMD

-385 YQLHNNLRVY
+385 YQLHPNLRVY

-425 EKAFSQEIGLKWNM
+425 EKAFSQEIGLKWNRT
-439 ARFNASVA
+439 RFNASVA

-458 YVKTQNTDPWQPQNI
+458 YVKTQNIDPWQPQNI

-485 DYSFTVNSFN
+485 DYTFTVNSFN

-518 YSVNSLKHQVIGSYY
+518 YSVNSLKHQVVGSYY
-533 MQFLKNVTNSILYR
+533 MQFLKNFTNSILYR

-555 SYTVVDL
+555 SYSVVDL

-569 SFEFSLFANNI
+569 AFEFSLFANNV
-580 FNTEYTETNMVPMPK
+580 FNTEYTETNLVPMPK

-600 GIRYD
+600 GIRYN

>member
-1 MKNKYL
+1 MKNKYFL
-7 LASFFISSLMVNA
+7 VSLFISSLIVTA
-20 QENTQK
+20 QENKPRIDSLQ
-26 TDTLDEVIISS
+26 EVIISS
-37 TRIDLPFKK
+37 TRIDLPFSK

-55 AEDMKKAEVTNVA
+55 AEDMKKAGVTNVA

-83 TNGMQADLYIRG
+83 TNGTQADLYIRG

-146 AFNGAINIITKDLPD
+146 AFNGAINIITKDVPD
-161 TDVSLQVQGGS
+161 TDVSLHVQGGS
-172 YNQINA
+172 YNQFNA
-178 AVTAGISLDD
+178 DVTAGINLDE

-201 GYRYNTDYDNQ
+201 GYRFNTDFDNQ

-217 STFNKNKLPIAM
+217 STFNKKNLPIAM

-244 ASPAAVNQYEE
+244 ASPAAINQYEE
-255 TKASL
+255 TMASL
-260 VGFSTVIKNGNFTWK
+260 IGFSTVIKKGNFTWK
-275 PKVYWRRNQDE
+275 PRVYWRRNEDE
-286 YIYVRNN
+286 YVFVRNN

-308 ELNGSYTSNIGVT
+308 ELNGSYTSNIGIT

-385 YQLHNNLRVY
+385 YQVLDNLRVY

-409 LNYKS
+409 MNYKS
-414 PTTIGNPDLEP
+414 PTTIGNPELEP
-425 EKAFSQEIGLKWNM
+425 EKAFSQEIGLKWNT
-439 ARFNASVA
+439 AGFNASVA

-458 YVKTQNTDPWQPQNI
+458 YVKMQNTDPWQPQNI

-485 DYSFTVNSFN
+485 DYTFAINSFN
-495 QKLQLGYSFIEDKI
+495 QKLQLGYSFIEDHV

-518 YSVNSLKHQVIGSYY
+518 YSVNSMKHQVVGSYY
-533 MQFLKNVTNSILYR
+533 MQFLKNFTNSILYR
-547 YSERTSGD
+547 YSERTNGD
-555 SYTVVDL
+555 SYSVVDL
-562 GAAYTLN
+562 GAAYTLKA
-569 SFEFSLFANNI
+569 FEISLFANNI
-580 FNTEYTETNMVPMPK
+580 FNAEYTETNLVPMPK

-600 GIRYD
+600 GIRYN

>member
-1 MKNKYL
+1 MQSKYVL
-7 LASFFISSLMVNA
+7 VSFFISSLIVTA
-20 QENTQK
+20 QENKPKIDSLQ
-26 TDTLDEVIISS
+26 EVIISS
-37 TRIDLPFKK
+37 TRIDLPFSK

-55 AEDMKKAEVTNVA
+55 AEDMKKAGVTNVA

-83 TNGMQADLYIRG
+83 TNGTQADLYIRG

-146 AFNGAINIITKDLPD
+146 AFNGAINIITKDVPD
-161 TDVSLQVQGGS
+161 TDVSLNVQGGS
-172 YNQINA
+172 YNQFNA

-217 STFNKNKLPIAM
+217 STFNKKNLPIAM

-244 ASPAAVNQYEE
+244 ASPAATNQYEE
-255 TKASL
+255 TMASL
-260 VGFSTVIKNGNFTWK
+260 IGFSTVIKKGNFTWK
-275 PKVYWRRNQDE
+275 PRVYWRRNEDE
-286 YIYVRNN
+286 YVFVRNN

-308 ELNGSYTSNIGVT
+308 ELNGSYSSNIGVT
-321 GFGIETAKV
+321 GFGVETAKV

-385 YQLHNNLRVY
+385 YQLLDNLRVY

-425 EKAFSQEIGLKWNM
+425 EKAFSQEIGLKWNT
-439 ARFNASVA
+439 AGFNATMA

-458 YVKTQNTDPWQPQNI
+458 YVKMQNTDPWQPQNI
-473 QDVTTKGFETQL
+473 QDVTTKGLETQI
-485 DYSFTVNSFN
+485 DYTFSIHSFN
-495 QKLQLGYSFIEDKI
+495 QKVQLGYSFIEDKV

-518 YSVNSLKHQVIGSYY
+518 YSVNSMKHQVVGSYY
-533 MQFLKNVTNSILYR
+533 MQFLKNVTHSILYR
-547 YSERTSGD
+547 YSERTNGD
-555 SYTVVDL
+555 SYSVVDL
-562 GAAYTLN
+562 GAAYTLKA
-569 SFEFSLFANNI
+569 FEFSLFANNI
-580 FNTEYTETNMVPMPK
+580 FNTEYTETNFVPMPK

-600 GIRYD
+600 GIRYN

>member
-1 MKNKYL
+1 MKKKYFL
-7 LASFFISSLMVNA
+7 VSLFISSLIVTA
-20 QENTQK
+20 QENKPRIDSLQ
-26 TDTLDEVIISS
+26 EVIISS
-37 TRIDLPFKK
+37 TRIDLPFSK

-55 AEDMKKAEVTNVA
+55 AEDMKKAGVTNVA

-83 TNGMQADLYIRG
+83 TNGTQADLYIRG

-146 AFNGAINIITKDLPD
+146 AFNGAINIITKDVPD
-161 TDVSLQVQGGS
+161 TDVSLHVQGGS
-172 YNQINA
+172 YNQFNA
-178 AVTAGISLDD
+178 DVTAGINLDE

-201 GYRYNTDYDNQ
+201 GYRFNTDFDNQ

-217 STFNKNKLPIAM
+217 STFNKKNLPIAM

-244 ASPAAVNQYEE
+244 ASPAAINQYEE
-255 TKASL
+255 TMASL
-260 VGFSTVIKNGNFTWK
+260 IGFSTVIKKGNFTWK
-275 PKVYWRRNQDE
+275 PRVYWRRNEDE
-286 YIYVRNN
+286 YVFVRNN

-308 ELNGSYTSNIGVT
+308 ELNGSYTSNIGIT

-385 YQLHNNLRVY
+385 YQVLDNLRVY

-409 LNYKS
+409 MNYKS
-414 PTTIGNPDLEP
+414 PTTIGNPELEP
-425 EKAFSQEIGLKWNM
+425 EKAFSQEIGLKWNT
-439 ARFNASVA
+439 AGFNASVA

-458 YVKTQNTDPWQPQNI
+458 YVKMQNTDPWQPQNI

-485 DYSFTVNSFN
+485 DYTFAINSFN
-495 QKLQLGYSFIEDKI
+495 QKLQLGYSFIEDHV

-518 YSVNSLKHQVIGSYY
+518 YSVNSMKHQVVGSYY
-533 MQFLKNVTNSILYR
+533 MQFLKNFTNSILYR
-547 YSERTSGD
+547 YSERTNGD
-555 SYTVVDL
+555 SYSVVDL
-562 GAAYTLN
+562 GAAYTLKA
-569 SFEFSLFANNI
+569 FEFSLFANNI
-580 FNTEYTETNMVPMPK
+580 FNAEYTETNFVPMPK

-600 GIRYD
+600 GIRYN

>member
-1 MKNKYL
+1 MQSKYVL
-7 LASFFISSLMVNA
+7 VSFFISSLIVTA
-20 QENTQK
+20 QENKPKIDSLQ
-26 TDTLDEVIISS
+26 EVIISS
-37 TRIDLPFKK
+37 TRIDLPFSK

-55 AEDMKKAEVTNVA
+55 AEDMKKAGVTNVA

-83 TNGMQADLYIRG
+83 TNGTQADLYIRG

-146 AFNGAINIITKDLPD
+146 AFNGAINIITKDVPD
-161 TDVSLQVQGGS
+161 TDASLNVQGGS
-172 YNQINA
+172 YNQFNA
-178 AVTAGISLDD
+178 AVTAGINLDD

-217 STFNKNKLPIAM
+217 STFNKKNLPIAM

-244 ASPAAVNQYEE
+244 ASPAATNQYEE
-255 TKASL
+255 TMASL
-260 VGFSTVIKNGNFTWK
+260 IGFSTVIKKGNFTWK
-275 PKVYWRRNQDE
+275 PRVYWRRNEDE
-286 YIYVRNN
+286 YVFVRNN

-308 ELNGSYTSNIGVT
+308 ELNGSYSSNIGVT
-321 GFGIETAKV
+321 GFGVETAKV

-385 YQLHNNLRVY
+385 YQLLDNLRVY

-425 EKAFSQEIGLKWNM
+425 EKAFSQEIGLKWNT
-439 ARFNASVA
+439 AGFNATMA

-458 YVKTQNTDPWQPQNI
+458 YVKMQNTDPWQPQNI
-473 QDVTTKGFETQL
+473 QDVTTKGLETQI
-485 DYSFTVNSFN
+485 DYTFSIHSFN
-495 QKLQLGYSFIEDKI
+495 QKVQLGYSFIEDKV

-518 YSVNSLKHQVIGSYY
+518 YSVNSMKHQVVGSYY
-533 MQFLKNVTNSILYR
+533 MQFLKNVTHSILYR
-547 YSERTSGD
+547 YSERTNGD
-555 SYTVVDL
+555 SYSVVDL
-562 GAAYTLN
+562 GAAYTLKA
-569 SFEFSLFANNI
+569 FEFSLFANNI
-580 FNTEYTETNMVPMPK
+580 FNTEYTETNLVPMPK

-600 GIRYD
+600 GIRYN

>member
-26 TDTLDEVIISS
+26 TDTLDEVVISS
-37 TRIDLPFKK
+37 TRIDLPFNK

-55 AEDMKKAEVTNVA
+55 AEDLKKAGVSNVA

-105 DGIKVDD
+105 DGIKLDD

-161 TDVSLQVQGGS
+161 TDVSLHVQGGS

-178 AVTAGISLDD
+178 SVTAGISLDD

-346 LFLEHRLE
+346 LFLEHRIE
-354 LFDNKMD
+354 LFDDKMD

-385 YQLHNNLRVY
+385 YQLETNLRIY

-439 ARFNASVA
+439 ERFNASVA

-458 YVKTQNTDPWQPQNI
+458 YVKMQNTDPWQPQNI

-485 DYSFTVNSFN
+485 NYTFTVNSFN
-495 QKLQLGYSFIEDKI
+495 QKVQLGYSFIEDKI

-518 YSVNSLKHQVIGSYY
+518 YSVNSLKHQVVGSYY
-533 MQFLKNVTNSILYR
+533 MQFLKNFTNSILYR

-555 SYTVVDL
+555 SYSVVDL
-562 GAAYTLN
+562 GAAYILKA
-569 SFEFSLFANNI
+569 FEFSLFANNI
-580 FNTEYTETNMVPMPK
+580 FNTEYTETNLVPMPK

-600 GIRYD
+600 GIRYN